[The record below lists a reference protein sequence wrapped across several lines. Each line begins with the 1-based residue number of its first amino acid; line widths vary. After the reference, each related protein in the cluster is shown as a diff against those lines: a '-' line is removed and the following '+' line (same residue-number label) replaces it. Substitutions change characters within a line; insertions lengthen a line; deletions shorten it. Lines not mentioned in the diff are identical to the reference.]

1 MISVCSRLL
10 LNGTKELQ
18 QLILASKTASKATEQ
33 WATDLNKQMSKLYE
47 IWKPIPLESIFLS
60 LCELPTEN
68 HGYLS
73 IFLTRLQ
80 NQKLEINGNDL
91 KKMGFKEGPHFRVV
105 LQQLLNDKLNGRQLT
120 KQQQLD
126 EAVALLK
133 EREKQTTNFSSDN
146 NVFKTNDKMEE

>member
-68 HGYLS
+68 HGYLLCKC
-73 IFLTRLQ
+73 F
-80 NQKLEINGNDL
+80 
-91 KKMGFKEGPHFRVV
+91 F
-105 LQQLLNDKLNGRQLT
+105 
-120 KQQQLD
+120 
-126 EAVALLK
+126 
-133 EREKQTTNFSSDN
+133 
-146 NVFKTNDKMEE
+146 